1 MILPRPT
8 GFDTGSLSV
17 NQYGWINIWTA
28 ILGHFLDRFPV
39 FFDSP
44 LTALKTQLEIFPDAA
59 GNARIFVLHFS
70 PLLGIKRGA
79 RLLKKSAR

>member
-1 MILPRPT
+1 M
-8 GFDTGSLSV
+8 
-17 NQYGWINIWTA
+17 
-28 ILGHFLDRFPV
+28 
-39 FFDSP
+39 
-44 LTALKTQLEIFPDAA
+44 KTQLEIFPDAA